1 MDKTIEVRVV
11 PRAGRD
17 EVKEDGEKLK
27 IYLTAPA
34 EDGRANQAL
43 IRVLAEH
50 LGVKKSMI
58 IIKKGL
64 RSRQKLIKIIALL
77 ALTLRA
83 SLVFAANPPQRQVSE
98 FHLTN
103 GLTLLCEEVSGSRLV
118 NFSLLVKTGSTTEG
132 NLIGSGVTHLLEHL
146 IFKGEETKRL
156 AAVVE
161 NNGGYTNA
169 YTSYDYT
176 LFTATVPAEKW
187 PEILPALLNSIL
199 QPPFTPDDFQKE
211 REVVLRE
218 ISRNDDQPDYQ
229 ASRNLW
235 DAAFMVHPYRFPV
248 SGYPAVLSEVTY
260 EDVKAYHRASYTPGN
275 AILSIAGPVPAE
287 ELKKICIA
295 ASTQYKAQPAY
306 LPPVPTEPAQVS
318 YRERKTEF
326 PTRLAYLCFGYHIG
340 SQADKDTPALDVLA
354 EVLSE
359 GKTSRLYRALLE
371 KELAYS
377 VDSAAYTLKYPGLF
391 IVTAVC
397 LPEKAGQVKN
407 IIREEIQ
414 KIGSGISR
422 KELTEVQKG
431 LQSSLLFGLET
442 VEGRASDLAVNY
454 FLTGNPLYSQVYLAE
469 TDRVKEAD
477 VEMAAQKYLRDEN
490 LTFAMVGP
498 TAAPAVSPS
507 PAPLP
512 AGERVGGEGQI
523 IPAIKLTTLPNGTP
537 LLIKED
543 HGLPIVSLSVFL
555 KGGLL
560 FEEKDTAGLF
570 PILSELLVSGTKRKD
585 SRQIAG
591 SVNSWGGSL
600 IPYSGNNSFGL
611 TLNLP
616 SEFWNDGLKLLAEIL
631 QEPAFPEKELDRI
644 KNEALGG
651 IISREEDSM
660 TKADEILRQSIFGN
674 HPYGLPEGGTR
685 ESVRRIDQS
694 IIRKTF
700 PKFLASNN
708 LVITAFGDINAEKV
722 SAEANRLFANL
733 GPAEIVFPK
742 PTATETVAGLTK
754 KETTKKKE
762 AALLVGFP
770 GISVSAEE
778 RPQLDLLADLLNSQ
792 EGILFQRLRETEPL
806 VYSSGLGYFLGL
818 EPGLL
823 YFYAQC
829 QPEKTDR
836 VREVMEEVID
846 QLKRQAISPA
856 ELEKVRARFLG
867 NEKINRQTLSSQAQ
881 EAGLSQLYG
890 LGYDFDSKMEE
901 KIKKIQPADLQN
913 FAEKYFPPE
922 KKIIVIVSP

>member
-1 MDKTIEVRVV
+1 MEKLISVKVI
-11 PRAGRD
+11 PRAGRN
-17 EVKEDGEKLK
+17 EVKEDGERLK
-27 IYLTAPA
+27 VYLTAPA

-43 IRVLAEH
+43 VQVLAEH

-64 RSRQKLIKIIALL
+64 RSRQKIIKIIALL
-77 ALTLRA
+77 ALVLRA
-83 SLVFAANPPQRQVSE
+83 SLSFAANPPQRQVSE

-103 GLTLLCEEVSGSRLV
+103 GFTLLCEEVSASQLV
-118 NFSLLVKTGSTTEG
+118 NFSLLIKTGSTTEG
-132 NLIGSGVTHLLEHL
+132 NLIGSGITHLLEHL
-146 IFKGEETKRL
+146 IFKGKETKRL

-169 YTSYDYT
+169 YTTYDYT
-176 LFTATVPAEKW
+176 LFTATVPTEKW
-187 PEILPALLNSIL
+187 PEILPALLSSIF
-199 QPPFTPDDFQKE
+199 QPAFTTDDFQKE

-235 DAAFMVHPYRFPV
+235 DAAFLVHPYRFPV

-275 AILSIAGPVPAE
+275 AILSVAGPIPVAE
-287 ELKKICIA
+287 IRKVCTESSAK
-295 ASTQYKAQPAY
+295 YKAQPAY
-306 LPPVPTEPAQVS
+306 LPPVPIEPAQVS

-326 PTRLAYLCFGYHIG
+326 PTRLTYLCFGYHIG
-340 SQADKDTPALDVLA
+340 SLADKDTAALDVMA
-354 EVLSE
+354 NILSK
-359 GKTSRLYRALLE
+359 GKTSRLYRALIE
-371 KELAYS
+371 KKLAYS
-377 VDSAAYTLKYPGLF
+377 VDSTAYTPKYPGLL
-391 IVTAVC
+391 IVTTVC
-397 LPEKAGQVKN
+397 LPEKTGRVKN
-407 IIREEIQ
+407 IIREEIK
-414 KIGSGISR
+414 KIGSGVSR

-469 TDRVKEAD
+469 TSRVKEAD
-477 VEMAAQKYLRDEN
+477 VKMVAQKYLRDEN
-490 LTFAMVGP
+490 LTFATVS
-498 TAAPAVSPS
+498 SPS
-507 PAPLP
+507 LP
-512 AGERVGGEGQI
+512 KEKGRGLIHQARGSDESDPYTTIQL
-523 IPAIKLTTLPNGTP
+523 KTLPNGIP
-537 LLIKED
+537 LLLKEE

-570 PILSELLVSGTKRKD
+570 PILSELLISGTKRKD
-585 SRQIAG
+585 SQQIAG
-591 SVNSWGGSL
+591 IVNSWGGSL
-600 IPYSGNNSFGL
+600 APYSGNNSFGL
-611 TLNLP
+611 TLSIP
-616 SEFWNDGLKLLAEIL
+616 SESWKDGLKLLSEIL
-631 QEPAFPEKELDRI
+631 QESTFPEKELDRI
-644 KNEALGG
+644 KEEALGG

-660 TKADEILRQSIFGN
+660 AKADEILRYSVFGS

-685 ESVRRIDQS
+685 ESVQRIDQA

-700 PKFLASNN
+700 RKFLGSNN
-708 LVITAFGDINAEKV
+708 LVITVFGDINEEKV
-722 SAEANRLFANL
+722 STEANRLFANL
-733 GPAEIVFPK
+733 SPVKIGFPK
-742 PTATETVAGLTK
+742 PPSAETVTALTK

-762 AALLVGFP
+762 AALLMGFP
-770 GISVSAEE
+770 GISVAAEE
-778 RPQLDLLADLLNSQ
+778 RPQLNLLAGLLNSQ

-823 YFYAQC
+823 YFYAQY
-829 QPEKTDR
+829 QPEKTTR

-846 QLKRQAISPA
+846 QLKKQAISPA
-856 ELEKVRARFLG
+856 ELEKVRIRVLG
-867 NEKINRQTLSSQAQ
+867 EEKISRQTLSSQAQ

-901 KIKKIQPADLQN
+901 RTKKVKPADLQN
-913 FAEKYFPPE
+913 FAQKYFPPE
-922 KKIIVIVSP
+922 KKTVVIVSP